1 LIYEIK
7 FVIIKQMIKYRIK
20 INNGQIVKT
29 VSPLDNLN
37 KGSSVEYKRHLSNW
51 KDTRQPV
58 VYKQVK

>member
-1 LIYEIK
+1 
-7 FVIIKQMIKYRIK
+7 MRKYKIK